1 MYYVLYALNGLL
13 MIVMPLLLGVI
24 IARRGNVRWGLF
36 GVGAATFV
44 GAQLLH
50 IPFNWVVER
59 SGILPAAGAGTESL
73 VTLALFYG
81 LSAGVFEEGA
91 RYIVFRRWAK
101 RARSWWQG
109 LMVGAGHGGVEAILL
124 GLLFA
129 VNMTVLLGV
138 QSGRFTGLV
147 PADAL
152 PLVEEQVAEL
162 FNVPWYGT
170 LLGALERL
178 FAITVH
184 LAMSLLVLLSVVRRQ
199 LRWLG
204 AAILWHTLLDAV
216 AVFAVQQWGVYI
228 AEVAIGIFAI
238 LSLLIIF
245 TLRGKFPSGGN
256 ENYSAAERVATH
268 SPDDAA
274 VPQPATDRL
283 DDSRYV

>member
-13 MIVMPLLLGVI
+13 MIAVPLLLGVA
-24 IARRGNVRWGLF
+24 IARRGNARWGLF

-44 GAQLLH
+44 GAQIVH
-50 IPFNWVVER
+50 IPFNWLVDR
-59 SGILPAAGAGTESL
+59 SGLLPAPGAGTGSL
-73 VTLALFYG
+73 AILALFYG

-91 RYIVFRRWAK
+91 RYIVFRRWTK

-129 VNMTVLLGV
+129 VNMAVLLGV
-138 QSGRFTGLV
+138 HSGRFTGLV
-147 PADAL
+147 PTDAL
-152 PLVEEQVAEL
+152 PLVEEQVAQL
-162 FNVPWYGT
+162 FDVPWYGT

-184 LAMSLLVLLSVVRRQ
+184 LAMSLMVLLSVVRRQ

-228 AEVAIGIFAI
+228 AEVAIGVFAV

-245 TLRGKFPSGGN
+245 TVRGKFQSASGGDN
-256 ENYSAAERVATH
+256 SAVERVAAQ
-268 SPDDAA
+268 SPDHAT
-274 VPQPATDRL
+274 VPEPASERL
-283 DDSRYV
+283 DDSRFV